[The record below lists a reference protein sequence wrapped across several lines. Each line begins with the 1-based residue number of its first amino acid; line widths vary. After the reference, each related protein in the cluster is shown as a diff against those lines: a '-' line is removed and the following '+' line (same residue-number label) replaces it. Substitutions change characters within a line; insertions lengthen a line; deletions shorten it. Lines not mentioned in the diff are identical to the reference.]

1 MPISKSGSALIAG
14 VKASRLGRIVSG
26 DAVERMNRAVGGAWI
41 GGRLSV
47 SGGDLVFSPSWLDRR
62 LHEGLA
68 DITIHL
74 SSVKTVQAARDR
86 ASGAI
91 VIDLEGGRFCFRCS
105 GAESAAEEFAKI
117 VDDASRASRDDAV

>member
-1 MPISKSGSALIAG
+1 MLISKSGSALIAG

-26 DAVERMNRAVGGAWI
+26 DAVERMNSVVGGAWI

-47 SGGDLVFSPSWLDRR
+47 SGSDLVFSPSWVDRR
-62 LHEGLA
+62 LHEGLS

-74 SSVKTVQAARDR
+74 SSVKTVQAAKDR

-91 VIDLEGGRFCFRCS
+91 VIDLEGGRFCFRCN
-105 GAESAAEEFAKI
+105 GAESAAEELSKMVEEIRLLPA
-117 VDDASRASRDDAV
+117 DDAL

>member
-1 MPISKSGSALIAG
+1 MLSKNGSALIAG

-41 GGRLSV
+41 GGRLTV
-47 SGGDLVFSPSWLDRR
+47 LGDRLWFTPSWLDRH

-68 DITIHL
+68 DLAIPLASIR
-74 SSVKTVQAARDR
+74 SVQAVKDG

-91 VIDLEGGRFCFRCS
+91 VLDLDEGRFCFRCH
-105 GAESAAEEFAKI
+105 GAEHAAVELSGMMDGK
-117 VDDASRASRDDAV
+117 VRS

>member
-1 MPISKSGSALIAG
+1 MVSKSGSALIAG

-26 DAVERMNRAVGGAWI
+26 DAVERMNSSVGGVWI

-47 SGGDLVFSPSWLDRR
+47 SGRDLVFSPSWLDRR

-68 DITIHL
+68 DITIRL
-74 SSVKTVQAARDR
+74 SSVRTVQAARDR

-91 VIDLEGGRFCFRCS
+91 VIDLEGGRFCFRCN
-105 GAESAAEEFAKI
+105 GAGSAAEELSKMVEETRRLPA
-117 VDDASRASRDDAV
+117 DDAP